1 MALPTKQDLLTG
13 SWSAD
18 GSPYVKVDL
27 SSNIYTGEVSKDG
40 SRWGGTIWSSEN
52 NLLPIFIGNV
62 RGSLMYLGNIPILI
76 DKIRLGDLELV

>member
-27 SSNIYTGEVSKDG
+27 SSNTYTGEVSKDG
-40 SRWGGTIWSSEN
+40 SRWGGTI
-52 NLLPIFIGNV
+52 
-62 RGSLMYLGNIPILI
+62 
-76 DKIRLGDLELV
+76 